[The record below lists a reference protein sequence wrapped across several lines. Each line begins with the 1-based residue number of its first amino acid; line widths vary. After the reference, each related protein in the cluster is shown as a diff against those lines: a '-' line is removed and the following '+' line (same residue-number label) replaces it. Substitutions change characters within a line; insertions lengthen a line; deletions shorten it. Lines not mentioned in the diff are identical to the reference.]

1 MGYLSTM
8 KKIENLITR
17 RKIKTNSRTIIGIL
31 MILLAF
37 IAAALI
43 NIESNRTVLVWG
55 SYGELAPG
63 DVIAQSDLVPI
74 RVMLPEN
81 SRRYISVRTDLI
93 GTVVV
98 RKLGAHELIP
108 IESLTNTPYG
118 IDTRETPIE
127 VLKNDLPAD
136 LVRGSIVD
144 IYALPNEIMQNA
156 GRMDA
161 TRLVAAEVSIVSV
174 DQKSKDLGGSVGV
187 VLSLP
192 NSGVISMLAEVPTHR
207 IVLVKHG

>member
-43 NIESNRTVLVWG
+43 NRESNRTVLVWG

-81 SRRYISVRTDLI
+81 SRRYISVNADLI

-98 RKLGAHELIP
+98 RKLGAHE
-108 IESLTNTPYG
+108 
-118 IDTRETPIE
+118 
-127 VLKNDLPAD
+127 
-136 LVRGSIVD
+136 
-144 IYALPNEIMQNA
+144 
-156 GRMDA
+156 
-161 TRLVAAEVSIVSV
+161 
-174 DQKSKDLGGSVGV
+174 
-187 VLSLP
+187 
-192 NSGVISMLAEVPTHR
+192 
-207 IVLVKHG
+207 